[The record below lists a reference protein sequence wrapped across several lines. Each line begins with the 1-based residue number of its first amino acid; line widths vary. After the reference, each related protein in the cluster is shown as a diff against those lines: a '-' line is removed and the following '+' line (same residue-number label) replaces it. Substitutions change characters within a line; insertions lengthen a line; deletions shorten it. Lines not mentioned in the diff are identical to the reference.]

1 MTVVTDAVPP
11 VLELTHATVL
21 RSGVPVLHDLSLRIE
36 RGEHTAILG
45 PNGAGK
51 TSLMRVLTLDDRPRA
66 AADGGPPPLKLLGRH
81 SWDLT
86 ELRARFAVVTG
97 DLDARFGLEMSGGRV
112 PGIDVA
118 TSGLLGSHGVFF
130 HHDVTPEMRRAG
142 RDALARVEASHLADK
157 PLNRMSAGERRRVLI
172 ARALVTRPDVLLLD
186 EPTTGLDFVARES
199 FLESV
204 ARLAREGTTIIIVTH
219 HIEEVIPD
227 TRRDVLL
234 AHGRIAHEGPPEAV
248 LTPEHLAA
256 VYGAPLEVERSA
268 GYYHVRVA
276 R

>member
-1 MTVVTDAVPP
+1 MPP
-11 VLELTHATVL
+11 VLELTRANVF
-21 RSGVPVLHDLSLRIE
+21 RGGVRVLHDFSLRIE
-36 RGEHTAILG
+36 PGEHTAILG

-66 AADGGPPPLKLLGRH
+66 ADEDGPPPLQLLGRQ

-86 ELRARFAVVTG
+86 ELRARFGVVTG

-112 PGIDVA
+112 PGLDVA

-130 HHDVTPEMRRAG
+130 HHDVTDDMRRAG
-142 RDALARVEASHLADK
+142 REALERVDALHLAAK
-157 PLNRMSAGERRRVLI
+157 PLNEMSAGERRRVLI
-172 ARALVTRPDVLLLD
+172 ARALVTRPEVLLLD
-186 EPTTGLDFVARES
+186 EPTTGLDFVAREG
-199 FLESV
+199 FMGSV

-219 HIEEVIPD
+219 HVEEIIPD
-227 TRRDVLL
+227 TRRVVLL
-234 AHGRIAHEGPPEAV
+234 AHGRVAFNG
-248 LTPEHLAA
+248 TPEEALTSVRLEA
-256 VYGAPLEVERSA
+256 VYGAPLHVERSG